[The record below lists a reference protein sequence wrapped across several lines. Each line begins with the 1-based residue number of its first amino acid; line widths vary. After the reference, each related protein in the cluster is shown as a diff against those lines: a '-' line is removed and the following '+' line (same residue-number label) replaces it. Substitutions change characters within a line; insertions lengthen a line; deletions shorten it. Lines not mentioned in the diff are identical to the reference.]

1 MFVKECN
8 SDCINIVEELIEKS
22 LSWFHAYYAYTCIK
36 IGKCKAVV
44 CGDGDIVKGVGVF
57 YIVDTK
63 PISIGIIYYVAVE
76 QRFRGQGIGKIIV
89 ASIEELMDI
98 YGAKLYIATTR
109 LDNIPSRRMLEDL
122 NYKEIILDS
131 INEKLR
137 DAIEKLTCAYE
148 DDVLYVKSSKNYQSF
163 SIETILSNKIN
174 YRIIN
179 DIWNI
184 LCYRPWIKLRQ
195 RG

>member
-1 MFVKECN
+1 MLVEECN
-8 SDCINIVEELIEKS
+8 SDCINIAEELIEKS

-36 IGKCKAVV
+36 IGKCKAVI
-44 CGDGDIVKGVGVF
+44 CRDRDIVKGVGVF
-57 YIVDTK
+57 YIADTK

-98 YGAKLYIATTR
+98 YGVKLYIATTR
-109 LDNIPSRRMLEDL
+109 LDNIPSRKMLEDL
-122 NYKEIILDS
+122 DYREILLES
-131 INEKLR
+131 INGKLR

-148 DDVLYVKSSKNYQSF
+148 DDVLYVKSSKNKQNF
-163 SIETILSNKIN
+163 SIETILGNKIN

-184 LCYRPWIKLRQ
+184 LCYRPWIKIRQ
-195 RG
+195 RR